1 MEVSRKIVMEFDH
14 RDKKDYTEM
23 IERFLV
29 AKPVG
34 FKQYIE
40 LTSNDREL
48 LNRFKNALVA
58 YDKPENCK

>member
-1 MEVSRKIVMEFDH
+1 MEFDH

-40 LTSNDREL
+40 LTSNDTEL
-48 LNRFKNALVA
+48 LTRFKNALVA